1 MSASHDQ
8 HINTIEGAGINPDQ
22 PHGTKDIWKTF
33 WILFILTIVDI
44 AFYFAVSPSMFRN
57 WVFIFLGIVKAYF
70 IVGVFMHMKYE
81 RKNLIQTIILPVL
94 FILGL
99 IATCIYEGNFWDSIN
114 INLD

>member
-8 HINTIEGAGINPDQ
+8 HINTLEGAGINPDQ

-33 WILFILTIVDI
+33 WILLGLTLVDI
-44 AFYFAVSPSMFRN
+44 GFYFIMSPSLVRN
-57 WVFIFLGIVKAYF
+57 WLFIFLGIVKAYY
-70 IVGVFMHMKYE
+70 IVGIFMHMKYE

-99 IATCIYEGNFWDSIN
+99 IATLMYEGNFWDTIN